1 MGGVVDGVV
10 EFLESELERGGVELT
25 RSGPAGVYVQGDP
38 DLLHQVLVN
47 LVLNALQAMEDSEGP
62 HRLAIRL
69 EATES
74 AVIIEVEDT
83 GPGLTPDV
91 RERMFQP
98 FYTTKVQGTGLGLV
112 VARNIVEE
120 HAGTLV
126 TEAPLDGSGA
136 RFRITLPSLVNAEV
150 AHV

>member
-1 MGGVVDGVV
+1 
-10 EFLESELERGGVELT
+10 
-25 RSGPAGVYVQGDP
+25 VQGDP